1 MGFHSTM
8 LLLQLAGGI
17 LAGVLLIQLDKIVS
31 HMRHAMP
38 VVQPGTAQE
47 LFVMPRLFNW
57 AALWFGLVAL
67 LVAGG
72 TLFLAVQ
79 VFKETA
85 QLSTPRA
92 LGLGLL
98 GLALSSLPGMVSYQL
113 FKAGSYRV
121 RVDGR
126 GVLEFRQGHPRFV
139 AWADLRQVELQAKS
153 KRLVLRG
160 KDDAVD
166 LEFQVVGFHRL
177 LELLMQHWTPAPPA
191 LPLQFG
197 RPDFKRRVLL
207 TRGILAVLVLGLG
220 MALEARHPWPVVWL
234 GAAVVLFF
242 GDGQG
247 KGSPKWI
254 RHVKVEAAAVTLGTL
269 GKTMVLKMEEL
280 ESAAI
285 EDYQYQTTV
294 RLGTHLRTKDGRSFR
309 VDSALADPFTLAPAL
324 QDAIRAP
331 ALF

>member
-1 MGFHSTM
+1 M
-8 LLLQLAGGI
+8 LLLELAGGI
-17 LAGVLLIQLDKIVS
+17 LAGVLLIQLDRIVS

-47 LFVMPRLFNW
+47 LFVMPRLYHW
-57 AALWFGLVAL
+57 VALWFGLVAL

-72 TLFLAVQ
+72 TLFLAVE

-85 QLSTPRA
+85 ELSTARA
-92 LGLGLL
+92 LELGVL
-98 GLALSSLPGMVSYQL
+98 GLAVSGLPGFLSYQI

-126 GVLEFRQGHPRFV
+126 GVLEFRQGHPRFL
-139 AWADLRQVELQAKS
+139 AWADLRQVELQARSRK
-153 KRLVLRG
+153 LVLRG
-160 KDDAVD
+160 KDEAVD
-166 LEFQVVGFHRL
+166 LEFQVAGFHRL
-177 LELLMQHWTPAPPA
+177 LELLMQHLPPAAPPA
-191 LPLQFG
+191 LPVQFG
-197 RPDFKRRVLL
+197 RPDFKRRILW
-207 TRGILAVLVLGLG
+207 TRGAVAALVLGAG
-220 MALEARHPWPVVWL
+220 MALEARHPWPVVWSV
-234 GAAVVLFF
+234 AAVALFI

-254 RHVKVEAAAVTLGTL
+254 RHVKVEATAVTLGTL
-269 GKTMVLKMEEL
+269 SKTTVLKMDEL

-285 EDYQYQTTV
+285 EDYQFRTEV

-309 VDSALADPFTLAPAL
+309 VDAACADPFLLAPAL